1 MTSTAKRILVATD
14 FSEGSDEALAQAI
27 DLGKET
33 GATLELVH
41 VLEVGVEQFPYG
53 PLFAPEETGGIVAY
67 VDRELSRRANR
78 AKAAGLPCRTRMLE
92 GTTHEEIVREARDSG
107 ADLVVVGTH
116 GRRGLAHAML
126 GSVAERVVRRASCP
140 VLSVPFS
147 KKAA

>member
-1 MTSTAKRILVATD
+1 MTSAAKKILIATD

-27 DLGKET
+27 DLGRET

-53 PLFAPEETGGIVAY
+53 PLFGPQETGGIVAY
-67 VDRELSRRANR
+67 VDRELSRRADR
-78 AKAAGLPCRTRMLE
+78 AQAAGLPCQTRMLE
-92 GTTHEEIVREARDSG
+92 GTTHEEIVREARDSA
-107 ADLVVVGTH
+107 ADLIVIGTH
-116 GRRGLAHAML
+116 GRRGLAHALL
-126 GSVAERVVRRASCP
+126 GSVAERVVQRASCP